1 MEQMDA
7 VTKITVKFGQKNPF
21 RKKSAKNAD
30 KEYSGV
36 GHD

>member
-21 RKKSAKNAD
+21 RKKKAQKTQTKNIA
-30 KEYSGV
+30 E
-36 GHD
+36 